1 MHADVIFEV
10 CNMLFDSAYDDEP
23 IRRIHVSVSNL
34 KKVSYTQL
42 SLFENQASRDQKL
55 KLEHTMD
62 AIKMEFGKNSIN
74 RALSE
79 LESSTIKARNH
90 MVGGHHE

>member
-1 MHADVIFEV
+1 M
-10 CNMLFDSAYDDEP
+10 
-23 IRRIHVSVSNL
+23 
-34 KKVSYTQL
+34 
-42 SLFENQASRDQKL
+42 RDQKL

-62 AIKMEFGKNSIN
+62 AIKMTFGKNSIN